1 MSVQCLDT
9 FQKYYVIRSTR
20 WQHENQTELSNRF
33 NVSRRTIQR
42 VLIEAGLLVYNTK
55 PAPVKP
61 TTRVLDDVEMLTLL
75 RRYYMTPVTLKEA
88 LHRTHHV

>member
-1 MSVQCLDT
+1 MPVQCLNYA
-9 FQKYYVIRSTR
+9 QKKLVKRLTISETL
-20 WQHENQTELSNRF
+20 NQTELSNRL

>member
-1 MSVQCLDT
+1 MPVQCLNYA
-9 FQKYYVIRSTR
+9 QKKLVKRLTISETL
-20 WQHENQTELSNRF
+20 NQTELSNRF

>member
-1 MSVQCLDT
+1 MPVQCLNYA
-9 FQKYYVIRSTR
+9 QKKLIKRLTIN
-20 WQHENQTELSNRF
+20 ETLNQTELSNRL

-88 LHRTHHV
+88 LHRAHHV

>member
-1 MSVQCLDT
+1 MPVQCLNYA
-9 FQKYYVIRSTR
+9 QKKLVKRLTISETL
-20 WQHENQTELSNRF
+20 NQTELSNRL

-75 RRYYMTPVTLKEA
+75 RQYGMTPATLEGA
-88 LHRTHHV
+88 LCRANHV